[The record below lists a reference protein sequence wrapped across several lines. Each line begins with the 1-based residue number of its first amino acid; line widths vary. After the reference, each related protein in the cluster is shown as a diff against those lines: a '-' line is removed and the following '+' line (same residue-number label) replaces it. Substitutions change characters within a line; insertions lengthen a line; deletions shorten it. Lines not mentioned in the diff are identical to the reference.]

1 MTAPEAPRFATVT
14 IEGPGRNLLDPT
26 SMASLRDGLW
36 KADADADVSGIM
48 LTGAGDV
55 FCGGLD
61 VGALRAGADPVEF
74 AGALVALLKVFPL
87 LTKPVVARVN
97 GDAVASGASI
107 VAACDYA
114 VAVPTAL
121 VGTYEVSIGIWPMVA
136 QVPLLKRLGVR
147 AAMEN
152 IGAGEPFTAHRAQEV
167 GLLNRVV
174 DAGDL
179 DAAAEGWLTNAA
191 RAGAAV
197 AAGRPSAHL
206 LEELPYAE
214 ALDRSLEMF
223 AAMFTGG
230 DK

>member
-1 MTAPEAPRFATVT
+1 MTHDQTPHLAIVT
-14 IEGPGRNLLDPT
+14 IEGTGHNLLDPT
-26 SMASLRDGLW
+26 SMARLVDGLQT
-36 KADADADVSGIM
+36 ADDDRSVSGII

-74 AGALVALLKVFPL
+74 ATALVALLKIFPL
-87 LTKPVVARVN
+87 LTKPVVAQVN

-121 VGTYEVSIGIWPMVA
+121 IGTYEVSVGIWPMVA
-136 QVPLLKRLGVR
+136 QVPLIKRLGVR

-152 IGAGEPFTAHRAQEV
+152 IGAGEPFTAQRAHEV
-167 GLLNRVV
+167 GLINRII
-174 DAGDL
+174 DPGELAQ
-179 DAAAEGWLTNAA
+179 AAEGWLTNAA
-191 RAGAAV
+191 RAGSAV
-197 AAGRPSAHL
+197 AAGRPSVHA
-206 LEELPYAE
+206 LEQLPYAE

-223 AAMFTGG
+223 AAMFAGG
-230 DK
+230 SR

>member
-1 MTAPEAPRFATVT
+1 MTAQQTPRIATVT

-26 SMASLRDGLW
+26 SMAALLDGLQS
-36 KADADADVSGIM
+36 ADADADVSGII

-61 VGALRAGADPVEF
+61 VGALKAGGDPVEF
-74 AGALVALLKVFPL
+74 ATSLVALLKVFPL

-107 VAACDYA
+107 VAACDYS
-114 VAVPTAL
+114 VGLPTVL

-136 QVPLLKRLGVR
+136 QVPLIKRLGVR

-152 IGAGEPFTAHRAQEV
+152 IGAGEPFSAQRAHEV

-174 DAGDL
+174 DADGL
-179 DAAAEGWLTNAA
+179 DDAVEGWLRNAA

-197 AAGRPSAHL
+197 TAGRPAAHVL
-206 LEELPYAE
+206 DQLPYAE
-214 ALDRSLEMF
+214 ALDESLEMF
-223 AAMFTGG
+223 ASMFRGASR
-230 DK
+230 

>member
-1 MTAPEAPRFATVT
+1 MTSPATPRFATV
-14 IEGPGRNLLDPT
+14 IIDGPGPNLLDPA
-26 SMASLRDGLW
+26 SMAELREGLLNADG
-36 KADADADVSGIM
+36 DIGVSGII

-74 AGALVALLKVFPL
+74 ATSLVALLKVFPL

-107 VAACDYA
+107 VAACDYS

-121 VGTYEVSIGIWPMVA
+121 VGTYEVSVGIWPMVA
-136 QVPLLKRLGVR
+136 QVPLIKRLGVR

-152 IGAGEPFTAHRAQEV
+152 IGAGEPFTAQRAQEV

-179 DAAAEGWLTNAA
+179 AAATEGWLTNAA

-197 AAGRPSAHL
+197 AAGRPAAHL
-206 LEELPYAE
+206 LEQLPYAE

-223 AAMFTGG
+223 AAMFRESR
-230 DK
+230 

>member
-1 MTAPEAPRFATVT
+1 MTHDQTPRLATVT
-14 IEGPGRNLLDPT
+14 IEGTGRNLLDPT
-26 SMASLRDGLW
+26 SMARLVDGLRA
-36 KADADADVSGIM
+36 ADDDRSVSGIV

-74 AGALVALLKVFPL
+74 ATALVALLKIFPL
-87 LTKPVVARVN
+87 LTKPVVAQVN

-121 VGTYEVSIGIWPMVA
+121 IGTYEVSVGIWPMVA
-136 QVPLLKRLGVR
+136 QVPLIKRLGVR

-152 IGAGEPFTAHRAQEV
+152 IGAGEPFTAQRAQEI
-167 GLLNRVV
+167 GLINRVV
-174 DAGDL
+174 EPGELATS
-179 DAAAEGWLTNAA
+179 AEGWLQNAA
-191 RAGAAV
+191 RAGGAV
-197 AAGRPSAHL
+197 AAGRPSAHV
-206 LEELPYAE
+206 LEQLPYAE

-223 AAMFTGG
+223 AAMFAEGSR
-230 DK
+230 